1 MSYISIKLKIVTAT
15 VLFLYSRGKNGNKML
30 CNIVQFCAREYFFFF
45 FIIANLPNVC
55 GDISD
60 ASGFYIFIC
69 ALSCLLSVIVMYY
82 FHSWNET
89 INYF

>member
-1 MSYISIKLKIVTAT
+1 MEIKCYAI
-15 VLFLYSRGKNGNKML
+15 LFSS
-30 CNIVQFCAREYFFFF
+30 VQENTSFFF

>member
-45 FIIANLPNVC
+45 LLLLTSQMFVE
-55 GDISD
+55 ISLMQVV
-60 ASGFYIFIC
+60 SIF
-69 ALSCLLSVIVMYY
+69 LFVLYRVYCL
-82 FHSWNET
+82 
-89 INYF
+89 